1 MFQSAAYFN
10 NWYLWT
16 LYHKV
21 TFDGANRI
29 ITVNPEVTD
38 LEIKSEVYSAWKE
51 WAGSTPDNATWA
63 PAIRSIGGDPT
74 INTQKAGDI
83 YFLQNNWKLYLDI
96 TKVKITGAL
105 FSDNFSTAYHGL
117 NGTPIFPAEVA
128 SLVTTQ
134 EVASQVGQSGGS
146 TAAEVWQY
154 PTRTLTTA
162 SGPTA
167 SEIADA
173 VWNELAADHNTDG
186 TFGRKVLELW
196 RLAGLDVS
204 NVASITD
211 TSITVGGV
219 TISIGQPDS
228 NTTTLTRS

>member
-1 MFQSAAYFN
+1 MLATTFAY
-10 NWYLWT
+10 NWYLWR

-29 ITVNPEVTD
+29 IFVNDGVTD

-51 WAGSTPDNATWA
+51 WVSSTPDNATWA

-74 INTQKAGDI
+74 VGSQKAGDI

-96 TKVKITGAL
+96 TKVKVTGAL
-105 FSDNFSTAYHGL
+105 FSDNFTTAYHDLQGSQ
-117 NGTPIFPAEVA
+117 IFPAEVA

-134 EVASQVGQSGGS
+134 EVSSSSSAG
-146 TAAEVWQY
+146 TTPAEVWSY
-154 PTRTLTTA
+154 SSRTLTSA

-173 VWNELAADHNTDG
+173 VWDEPSADHNTAG
-186 TFGRKVLELW
+186 TTGQQLLELW
-196 RLAGLDVS
+196 RLAGLDIS
-204 NVASITD
+204 NVTSITD

-219 TISIGQPDS
+219 TITIGQPDS